1 MHKVESTGGV
11 PKGLTCPNCDKLM
24 KVAYEFET
32 VLLCCDCHTVAER
45 MVENCKRDLD
55 KTLDV
60 YKRILVAAIK
70 EKKLHL
76 QNAEAAK
83 KTAMHDPV

>member
-1 MHKVESTGGV
+1 MHKTEPARAV
-11 PKGLTCPNCDKLM
+11 PKGLTCPNCDAPMGL
-24 KVAYEFET
+24 ACEFET
-32 VLLCCDCHTVAER
+32 VLICPNCRIIAER
-45 MVENCKRDLD
+45 LVEMCKRDLD

-76 QNAEAAK
+76 QNAETAK
-83 KTAMHDPV
+83 KAAMHDPV